1 VTVFV
6 DTSALYALLDEDDA
20 NHAAAAD
27 RLRGLRS
34 DDLITH
40 TFVVV
45 ETLALLGRRLPWA
58 ATGRFVDVLLPL
70 IDVQPVTAALY
81 EAALAEYAAASSARV
96 SFVDETS
103 FMFMRMW
110 GVRRAFAY
118 DRDFAARGFEL
129 VS

>member
-1 VTVFV
+1 MTVFV

-20 NHAAAAD
+20 NHVVAAE

-34 DDLITH
+34 DDLVTH
-40 TFVVV
+40 AFVVV

-70 IDVQPVTAALY
+70 IDVQPVNVALY
-81 EAALAEYAAASSARV
+81 EAALAAYLAAPSPRV

-103 FMFMRMW
+103 FVFMRTA
-110 GVRRAFAY
+110 GVQRAFAY